1 MTDIDKKREEI
12 REELAMVLAHIDGRY
27 WNDLTVVEAGDYIK
41 KTERVVI
48 KVDRELPEPTFGIT
62 INGRNVSRKTTHCIA
77 KSAHIQLIDAGYVA
91 VEPLIESPEARE
103 ARSNAVGGGATLEGY
118 V

>member
-48 KVDRELPEPTFGIT
+48 KMDRELPKPGHVPEGDFEWMNDVLHRI
-62 INGRNVSRKTTHCIA
+62 RKA
-77 KSAHIQLIDAGYVA
+77 YEGAGYVA
-91 VEPLIESPEARE
+91 VEPLIKEDTNETNKGTTVHTGKDNS
-103 ARSNAVGGGATLEGY
+103 
-118 V
+118 